1 MNDAEMSDTIDDKIM
16 DKIAEQMQEDDA
28 QEDDAQENAA
38 QEDKEQEDEIQ
49 EDTFQENLEENAS
62 QNPQENSDPDETE
75 IFCDPSEQISADPSD
90 NCEMVRMLEA
100 ILFASAQ
107 PISPQGMLER
117 LPEGADLNV
126 LLPTLKQNYEGRG
139 IELIEIGG
147 QWAFRTAQ
155 DVQDSLTIQ
164 KEVSKKLSKAALET
178 LSIVAYHQP
187 ITRAEI
193 ENIRGVATHK
203 GTLDILMEL
212 GWVKPGRRRESPGR
226 PLTWVTTN
234 GFLDHFQLENLID
247 LPGLDELKA
256 SGLLDRRA
264 AIETIPDSGDL
275 FESPDIDAEEV
286 LSQSD
291 TTTEARGKETLE
303 RQDEDA
309 YDEQS
314 YKEMKSRATIT
325 TNNTA
330 QDNDDKGNEE

>member
-1 MNDAEMSDTIDDKIM
+1 MNDVKMIDEDLM
-16 DKIAEQMQEDDA
+16 NKIAEEMQPDEEEA
-28 QEDDAQENAA
+28 VQEVAEEQVA
-38 QEDKEQEDEIQ
+38 EQEEIAVEGEAVSEEVQAQAQDE
-49 EDTFQENLEENAS
+49 EDQAPVE
-62 QNPQENSDPDETE
+62 PQEPMDEN
-75 IFCDPSEQISADPSD
+75 D
-90 NCEMVRMLEA
+90 MLRMLEA
-100 ILFASAQ
+100 ILFASAE
-107 PISPQGMLER
+107 PISPQAMLER

-126 LLPTLKQNYEGRG
+126 LLPQLQETYTGRG
-139 IELIEIGG
+139 VELIEVGG

-155 DVQDSLTIQ
+155 DVADALTIQ

-187 ITRAEI
+187 IKRAEI

-212 GWVKPGRRRESPGR
+212 GWVKPGRRRETPGR

-234 GFLDHFQLENLID
+234 GFLDHFQLESVVD

-264 AIETIPDSGDL
+264 AIDTIPASDDL
-275 FESPDIDAEEV
+275 FDSPDVDAEEE
-286 LSQSD
+286 LD
-291 TTTEARGKETLE
+291 KETLE

-314 YKEMKSRATIT
+314 YKEMKSRAKS
-325 TNNTA
+325 
-330 QDNDDKGNEE
+330 DVGDNEEE

>member
-1 MNDAEMSDTIDDKIM
+1 MNDVKMIDEDLM
-16 DKIAEQMQEDDA
+16 NKIAEEMQPDEEEA
-28 QEDDAQENAA
+28 VQEVAEEQVA
-38 QEDKEQEDEIQ
+38 EQEEIAVEGEAVSEEVEAQAQDE
-49 EDTFQENLEENAS
+49 EDQAPVE
-62 QNPQENSDPDETE
+62 PQEPMDEN
-75 IFCDPSEQISADPSD
+75 D
-90 NCEMVRMLEA
+90 MLRMLEA
-100 ILFASAQ
+100 ILFASAE
-107 PISPQGMLER
+107 PISPQAMLER

-126 LLPTLKQNYEGRG
+126 LLPQLQETYTGRG
-139 IELIEIGG
+139 VELIEVGG

-155 DVQDSLTIQ
+155 DVADALTIQ

-212 GWVKPGRRRESPGR
+212 GWVKPGRRRETPGR

-234 GFLDHFQLENLID
+234 GFLDHFQLESVVD

-264 AIETIPDSGDL
+264 AIDTIPASDDL
-275 FESPDIDAEEV
+275 FDSPDVDAEEE
-286 LSQSD
+286 LD
-291 TTTEARGKETLE
+291 KETLE

-314 YKEMKSRATIT
+314 YKEMKSRAKS
-325 TNNTA
+325 
-330 QDNDDKGNEE
+330 DVGDNEEE

>member
-1 MNDAEMSDTIDDKIM
+1 MNDVKMIDEDLM
-16 DKIAEQMQEDDA
+16 NKIAEEMQPDEEEA
-28 QEDDAQENAA
+28 VQEVAEEQVA
-38 QEDKEQEDEIQ
+38 EQEEIAVEGEAVSEEVQAQAQDE
-49 EDTFQENLEENAS
+49 EDQAPVE
-62 QNPQENSDPDETE
+62 PQEPMDEN
-75 IFCDPSEQISADPSD
+75 D
-90 NCEMVRMLEA
+90 MLRMLEA
-100 ILFASAQ
+100 ILFASAE
-107 PISPQGMLER
+107 PISPQAMLER

-126 LLPTLKQNYEGRG
+126 LLPQLQETYTGRG
-139 IELIEIGG
+139 VELIEVGG

-155 DVQDSLTIQ
+155 DVADALTIQ

-212 GWVKPGRRRESPGR
+212 GWVKPGRRRETPGR

-234 GFLDHFQLENLID
+234 GFLDHFQLESVVD

-264 AIETIPDSGDL
+264 AIDTIPASDDL
-275 FESPDIDAEEV
+275 FDSPDVDAEEE
-286 LSQSD
+286 LD
-291 TTTEARGKETLE
+291 KETLE

-314 YKEMKSRATIT
+314 YKEMKSRAKS
-325 TNNTA
+325 
-330 QDNDDKGNEE
+330 DVGDNEEE